1 MRRLKSKRMKKI
13 SPSSD
18 ELISFL
24 TKVIGVA
31 LIVIL
36 VWSQNNLLIVKDF
49 VYEVPNMVSE
59 LSGYKILHISD
70 ISSTNIDIYKK
81 AQRAKPDIIVISGG
95 YADKSSNYNKSV
107 EIANK
112 LINIAPVYYIYNK
125 EDKELGLTNI
135 LSSTSATNIINNK
148 VTIANNLDLVG
159 LDIDKTNKTESEIKQ
174 SIYDIIGNDKSRI
187 CIAVATSEEDIDIIS
202 KTNVDIL
209 LLGNSNYINEAADS
223 ADSGK
228 YNKGAS
234 AINGTQLFISGGVG
248 NSKNSAQFRI
258 FNFPELQLITLSDGS
273 ITNKSWLERQL
284 DKLFNKDE
292 NEISTIFDN
301 TELEEYKRIY
311 N

>member
-36 VWSQNNLLIVKDF
+36 VWSQNNLLIVKEF

-125 EDKELGLTNI
+125 EDKELSLTNI

-159 LDIDKTNKTESEIKQ
+159 LDIDKTNRTESEIKQ

-209 LLGNSNYINEAADS
+209 LLGNSNYINETAS
-223 ADSGK
+223 NEK

-301 TELEEYKRIY
+301 TELEKYKHIY
-311 N
+311 D